1 GRLSFDNLFFKERPM
16 PQDLSQ
22 ELMEQLLAADSP
34 TIANAIELY
43 ERQSRWAGYVGPEIQ
58 CRFPDLGRAMGYAV
72 TCTIREVDES
82 NPPDPEERMKWLEAI
97 EKSPKPVICVVQ
109 DKVVGKKGLAAHW
122 GEIMGTMVQQLGTV
136 GIVTDGAVRDLEA
149 LHAIGMKVWSEHVV
163 VSHGWIDVD
172 RADIPVD
179 IGGLT
184 INPGDIL
191 HADCNGVVAIPPEIL
206 EDIPEVIDR
215 LKERKKEDLEKM
227 WKEAEDRASL
237 KKEIKH

>member
-1 GRLSFDNLFFKERPM
+1 M

-22 ELMEQLLAADSP
+22 ELMDQLLGADSP

-122 GEIMGTMVQQLGTV
+122 GEIMGTTVQQLGTV

-172 RADIPVD
+172 QADIPVE

-191 HADCNGVVAIPPEIL
+191 HADCNGVVSIPHDLLDDLPVKVKEIL
-206 EDIPEVIDR
+206 DNEVVI
-215 LKERKKEDLEKM
+215 LSDL
-227 WKEAEDRASL
+227 RANGVDL
-237 KKEIKH
+237 KKMRAGIKH